1 MFHWKHHHLLVGI
14 APAGEHALV
23 RCFHWKQGL
32 KPILPDQLGDEPVW
46 SDESHEPPPGSV
58 ASPLPPFQNSWT
70 PPMPDVHPD
79 VPPRPL
85 RSRCIGAV
93 AGALAKRT
101 EGAHVP
107 GHVFDSNR
115 PGLASHERGRGE
127 GRMYLKPLG
136 PSGGDPS
143 SKDDMSCIVLTAR
156 GAVWAEHV
164 VGLGFNND
172 AELMLTT
179 KDGFHYGVGVRH
191 AGPEQPM
198 LAAILLS
205 IIEEQARSS
214 VRERIVLVLR
224 IVDDFRVMVDHRE
237 PAVWRQTRRTTVTL
251 AADLL
256 QPPPPIPAPDL
267 DPPE

>member
-1 MFHWKHHHLLVGI
+1 MFPLETPPQLVGI
-14 APAGEHALV
+14 APAGERALA
-23 RCFHWKQGL
+23 RCFHWKHGL
-32 KPILPDQLGDEPVW
+32 EPILPDQLGDEPVW
-46 SDESHEPPPGSV
+46 SDEPHEPPPGGV
-58 ASPLPPFQNSWT
+58 ALPLPPFQDSWT

-85 RSRCIGAV
+85 RARRTGTL
-93 AGALAKRT
+93 AGALTKRT
-101 EGAHVP
+101 EGAHIP
-107 GHVFDSNR
+107 GHVFDSKRLAWR
-115 PGLASHERGRGE
+115 PTSGAGERAGCT
-127 GRMYLKPLG
+127 
-136 PSGGDPS
+136 S
-143 SKDDMSCIVLTAR
+143 SRSAHRATIPHRRTIDAMSCIVLTAR

-191 AGPEQPM
+191 AGTEQPM
-198 LAAILLS
+198 LAAILLA

-237 PAVWRQTRRTTVTL
+237 PAVPPKVGVL
-251 AADLL
+251 AARVWL
-256 QPPPPIPAPDL
+256 
-267 DPPE
+267 